1 MLTGNRIINMQE
13 NRSFF
18 SPVLSSVLK
27 LQWKTGAGGGCSMS
41 CAGPHMSHGPRVGHT
56 WARNWKE
63 TFILVDEYEISTRE
77 VLLP

>member
-1 MLTGNRIINMQE
+1 
-13 NRSFF
+13 
-18 SPVLSSVLK
+18 
-27 LQWKTGAGGGCSMS
+27 MS